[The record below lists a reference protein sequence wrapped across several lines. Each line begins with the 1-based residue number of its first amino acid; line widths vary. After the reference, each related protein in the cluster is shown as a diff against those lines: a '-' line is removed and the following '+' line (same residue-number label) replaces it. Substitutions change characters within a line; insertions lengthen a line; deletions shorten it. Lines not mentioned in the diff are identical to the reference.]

1 MKLEE
6 AISILENNDYVL
18 TERAFDEKDSER
30 VMDVLKEIRDEY
42 VSKGYVVGLYPS
54 KDFNYTVNLG
64 YDPTIGT
71 EYHSWRTRRD
81 TDQERNL
88 FDKPVPNL
96 SNFNPIVLRIT
107 RWPSEE
113 FVKYAEKHFGY
124 KDRSRYI
131 NRDPYCFY
139 VDIPIRFEP
148 DTENEV
154 TYKIEDDTITGTAE
168 QLKTDVKKLV
178 AKLLQQAKQKQYK
191 SIITPEWTT
200 KYTPK
205 KKGDKYARKVV
216 DALIKKFGKMLYGR
230 TGEDFFTAFDKCRS
244 INTKALDILVA
255 IDAYDKISED
265 VDYWRW
271 CPTYAYENDY
281 LSSFLS
287 YLNEEWD
294 GDIRAFCE
302 SEEINSIEDLQNWY
316 LEGDEYKTPDEHDF
330 DY

>member
-6 AISILENNDYVL
+6 AIVILENNDYVL

-54 KDFNYTVNLG
+54 KDFSYTVNLG

-71 EYHSWRTRRD
+71 EYYSWRTRRD
-81 TDQERNL
+81 TDQNRDL

-113 FVKYAEKHFGY
+113 FVKYAEKRFGH

-139 VDIPIRFEP
+139 VDIPIRFES

-178 AKLLQQAKQKQYK
+178 VKLLQQAKQKQYK
-191 SIITPEWTT
+191 SIITPGWTAT
-200 KYTPK
+200 YTPK
-205 KKGDKYARKVV
+205 KKGNKYAAKVV

-255 IDAYDKISED
+255 IDAYDKISEG

-271 CPTYAYENDY
+271 CPTYAYDNDY
-281 LSSFLS
+281 LSSFLEF
-287 YLNEEWD
+287 LNENWD

-302 SEEINSIEDLQNWY
+302 SEEINSMEDLQYWY
-316 LEGDEYKTPDEHDF
+316 REGDEYKAPDEDDF
-330 DY
+330 